1 MREITFS
8 NIHSV
13 HMYLNSALEW
23 GNFTI
28 KFDNILENNDFGY
41 GREGSV
47 VVYGDVE
54 FCYNPCNGSE
64 RENCNQCDPSSSLAL
79 EFDSL
84 ERVMLDD
91 LSLSS
96 GARRGQHG
104 ASSLKMRSVS
114 SLLVSGGQYEGTH
127 LDIQV
132 GECEAWGEPV
142 NCTDVFRLGGVNNID
157 EGVSGLLIAALA
169 VVFVF
174 IAVVGVIVG
183 MNGIKSS
190 PY

>member
-1 MREITFS
+1 M
-8 NIHSV
+8 
-13 HMYLNSALEW
+13 
-23 GNFTI
+23 
-28 KFDNILENNDFGY
+28 
-41 GREGSV
+41 
-47 VVYGDVE
+47 E
-54 FCYNPCNGSE
+54 FCYNPCNGSD
-64 RENCNQCDPSSSLAL
+64 RENCQQCEPTSSLAL
-79 EFDSL
+79 EFLSL

-91 LSLSS
+91 LSLSPVA
-96 GARRGQHG
+96 ARAQHG
-104 ASSLKMRSVS
+104 RCSVMMRNVS
-114 SLLVSGGQYEGTH
+114 SLLVSGGQYEDLLT
-127 LDIQV
+127 DIQV
-132 GECEAWGEPV
+132 EECEAWGEPV